1 MKNAVRYVGLDL
13 AKRTME
19 ICILAD
25 GQKTIR
31 ISGHKS
37 DEGGRNRL
45 AALLKK
51 TDIIG
56 MEACTYAF
64 VLTRFLLKEV
74 GCTVY
79 ILNPGKLVMIWKST
93 RKTDKDDA
101 QKIASFIQRYPE
113 EELPLV
119 QVPSEQEETMRT
131 LVSMKNYQTKLR
143 TSLINRLHALY
154 VQAGITTMKKS
165 HLAASASR
173 KEQSALLP
181 DFLSLIADM
190 IEQELAVV
198 ENHLHTLEEKISTM
212 VREHALAPYVMSI
225 PGVGTG
231 VAGAFL
237 AYVGDGSRFSKVS
250 EVANYVGLVPRLDC
264 SGDTNRYGSITK
276 MGCRAL
282 RGIILQ
288 SVWSLIQTKE
298 GGRLNNKYFL
308 LAERM
313 SNGKSAVAIAR
324 KLVGLMWT
332 LVTRRQLYA
341 DASREHLERKF
352 RYYKLNFEGWD
363 ALAS

>member
-1 MKNAVRYVGLDL
+1 MKSAVRFVGLDL
-13 AKRTME
+13 ARRTME

-25 GQKTIR
+25 GQKAVRT
-31 ISGHKS
+31 SGHKS
-37 DEGGRNRL
+37 DEKGRGRL
-45 AALLKK
+45 ASLLTK
-51 TDIIG
+51 TDVVG

-64 VLTRFLLKEV
+64 VLARFLIKEV

-79 ILNPGKLVMIWKST
+79 VLNPGKLVMIWKST

-119 QVPSEQEETMRT
+119 QLPSEREETMRT
-131 LVSMKNYQTKLR
+131 LVSLKNYQTKLR
-143 TSLINRLHALY
+143 TSLINRLHAVY

-165 HLAASASR
+165 HLATSASR
-173 KEQSALLP
+173 KEQSELLP

-190 IEQELAVV
+190 IEQELEVI
-198 ENHLHTLEEKISTM
+198 EKQISTLEEKISTM
-212 VREHALAPYVMSI
+212 VREHELSPYVMSI

-237 AYVGDGSRFSKVS
+237 AYVGDGSRFSKAA

-282 RGIILQ
+282 RGVILQ
-288 SVWSLIQTKE
+288 SVWSLTQNKE
-298 GGRLNNKYFL
+298 GGRLKAKYFN

-341 DASREHLERKF
+341 DVSREHLERKF